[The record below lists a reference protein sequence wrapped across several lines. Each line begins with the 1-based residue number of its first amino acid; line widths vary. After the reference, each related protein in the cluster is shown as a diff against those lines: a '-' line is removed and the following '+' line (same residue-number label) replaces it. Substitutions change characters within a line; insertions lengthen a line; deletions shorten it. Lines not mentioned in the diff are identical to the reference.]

1 MKVDGSE
8 NERLYMPDGLIYFRL
23 NLEELLVDICQLMG
37 YTSFVT
43 KVLIVYM
50 LLLTLCFVVS
60 VFLMTKKNINVA
72 HIWWL
77 VFFNSINPM
86 ERG

>member
-1 MKVDGSE
+1 MNILLIFELSALLFTESHVMKVDGSE

-37 YTSFVT
+37 HTSFVT
-43 KVLIVYM
+43 KVLIVCM

-60 VFLMTKKNINVA
+60 VFLITKKIY
-72 HIWWL
+72 
-77 VFFNSINPM
+77 
-86 ERG
+86 

>member
-1 MKVDGSE
+1 MNELLIFELSVLLFTESHVLKVDGSE

-37 YTSFVT
+37 PTSFVT
-43 KVLIVYM
+43 KVLIVCM

-60 VFLMTKKNINVA
+60 LFLIEKNI
-72 HIWWL
+72 L
-77 VFFNSINPM
+77 M
-86 ERG
+86 